1 MSDLSWS
8 LIIVDVHSKSINRE
22 IIIVSINKQIPTV
35 PLNKFIKHSL
45 EILKNPL
52 PFHNRNFEELGDIF
66 RLKIGLSTSVVFC
79 RNAAFAVYVLQKNQ
93 KNYKKSKI
101 QTEDLVKYVGEGLL
115 TSEGEKWKKQRK
127 MMQPAF
133 HKIQLQNLLSGM
145 QDTIVSEFKNIET
158 NKVIDVFPILNDLA
172 FQTVVKS
179 LFTKAAKAKDM
190 ERLQFITEANQR
202 MLVKEL
208 RQPYLGWWFKISG
221 TLDKYLELS
230 KEARTIL
237 KGIVDQRKTS
247 GKRYDDLLDM
257 LLESKYDDGKGMTEE
272 QLIDEILII
281 FTAGHETTSNALT
294 FTFQLLAK
302 HPEWQ
307 EKIHDEWRTLGGDDT
322 DVMTRVSTSKIC
334 QQVLEESMRLYP
346 PAYFID
352 RVNIEADSF
361 NGIAFEPGCN
371 LLFSVYEIHR
381 HPKLWKQP
389 NVFMPERFAEG
400 SRPFSSQYFPFGAG
414 PRKCIGNNFAMF
426 EMIIAVTELV
436 SKFKIQADFESI
448 DITPLI
454 TLKPKN
460 AFLSFEKRA

>member
-1 MSDLSWS
+1 M
-8 LIIVDVHSKSINRE
+8 KE
-22 IIIVSINKQIPTV
+22 IPEV
-35 PLNKFIKHSL
+35 PLSKFIKHSL

-52 PFHNRNFEELGDIF
+52 PFHNKNFEEKGDIF
-66 RLKIGLSTSVVFC
+66 KLNVGFNTKIYFC
-79 RNAAFAVYVLQKNQ
+79 RDAALAQYVLQKNQ
-93 KNYKKSKI
+93 KNYVKSKI

-133 HKIQLQNLLSGM
+133 HKKQLENLLSGM
-145 QDTIVSEFKNIET
+145 QDTIVSEFKKI
-158 NKVIDVFPILNDLA
+158 KVDTTIDIFPILNDLA

-179 LFTKAAKAKDM
+179 LFTKAAKSEDM

-221 TLDKYLELS
+221 TLDKYLNLS
-230 KEARTIL
+230 KEARKIL
-237 KGIVDQRKTS
+237 KGIVEDRKSS

-257 LLESKYDDGKGMTEE
+257 LLETKYDDGKRMSEE

-307 EKIHDEWRTLGGDDT
+307 DKIYDEWQNMGADET
-322 DVMTRVSTSKIC
+322 DLMMRVSSSKMC

-361 NGIAFEPGCN
+361 NDMTFEPGCN

-381 HPKLWKQP
+381 HPKLWEQP
-389 NVFMPERFAEG
+389 TAFVPERFSQG
-400 SRPFSSQYFPFGAG
+400 SRPFSAQYFPFGAG

-426 EMIIAVTELV
+426 EMIIAVQELV
-436 SKFKIQADFESI
+436 SKHKIYSNFDEI

-460 AFLSFEKRA
+460 AFLRFENR

>member
-1 MSDLSWS
+1 MNTN
-8 LIIVDVHSKSINRE
+8 KE
-22 IIIVSINKQIPTV
+22 IPKV
-35 PLNKFIKHSL
+35 PLNRFLKHSL

-52 PFHNRNFEELGDIF
+52 PFHRQNFDDKGDTF
-66 RLKIGLSTSVVFC
+66 RLKVGFNTEVFFS
-79 RNAAFAVYVLQKNQ
+79 RDTALAQYVLQKNQ
-93 KNYKKSKI
+93 KNYVKSKI

-133 HKIQLQNLLSGM
+133 HKKQLENLLSGM
-145 QDTIVSEFKNIET
+145 QDTIVSEFENIET
-158 NKVIDVFPILNDLA
+158 GKTIDFFHNLNDLA

-202 MLVKEL
+202 MLVREL
-208 RQPYLGWWFKISG
+208 RQPYLAWWFKISG
-221 TLDKYLELS
+221 TLDKYLNLS

-237 KGIVDQRKTS
+237 KGIVEERKTS

-257 LLESKYDDGKGMTEE
+257 LLETRYDDGKGMTEE

-307 EKIHDEWRTLGGDDT
+307 DKIHEEWLNLGGDNVDL
-322 DVMTRVSTSKIC
+322 MTRVSTSKVC

-352 RVNIEADSF
+352 RVNVEADSF
-361 NGIAFEPGCN
+361 NDMMFEPGCN
-371 LLFSVYEIHR
+371 LLFSVYEMHR
-381 HPKLWKQP
+381 HPKLWNQP
-389 NVFMPERFAEG
+389 NVFLPERFAEG
-400 SRPFSSQYFPFGAG
+400 GRKFSAQYFPFGAG

-426 EMIIAVTELV
+426 EMIIAVTELI
-436 SKFKIQADFESI
+436 SKFKIHPEFEEI

-460 AFLSFEKRA
+460 ALLRFEKR

>member
-1 MSDLSWS
+1 M
-8 LIIVDVHSKSINRE
+8 HSKKE
-22 IIIVSINKQIPTV
+22 IPTV
-35 PLNKFIKHSL
+35 PLSRFIKHSL

-52 PFHNRNFEELGDIF
+52 PFHRKNFNEKGNVF
-66 RLKIGLSTSVVFC
+66 RLKIGFNTEVFFI
-79 RNAAFAVYVLQKNQ
+79 RDAEFAQYVLQKNQ
-93 KNYKKSKI
+93 KNYVKSKI

-133 HKIQLQNLLSGM
+133 HKKQLENLLSGM
-145 QDTIVSEFKNIET
+145 QDTIVSEFKKIQPKT
-158 NKVIDVFPILNDLA
+158 IIDIFPILNDLA

-179 LFTKAAKAKDM
+179 LFTKAANEKDM

-208 RQPYLGWWFKISG
+208 RQPYLAWWFKMSG
-221 TLDKYLELS
+221 TLDKYLNLS
-230 KEARTIL
+230 KEARKIL
-237 KGIVDQRKTS
+237 KGIVDDRKAS
-247 GKRYDDLLDM
+247 GHHYGDLLDM
-257 LLESKYDDGKGMTEE
+257 LLETKYDDGNGMSEE

-302 HPEWQ
+302 YPEWQ
-307 EKIHDEWRTLGGDDT
+307 DKIYEEWLSLGADDS
-322 DVMTRVSTSKIC
+322 DLMTRVSASKVC

-352 RVNIEADSF
+352 RVNLTDDDF
-361 NGIAFEPGCN
+361 NGMHFEAGSN
-371 LLFSVYEIHR
+371 LLFSVYEMHR
-381 HPKLWKQP
+381 HPDLWEQP
-389 NVFMPERFAEG
+389 EEFLPQRFNEG
-400 SRPFSSQYFPFGAG
+400 SRAYSSQYFPFGAG

-426 EMIIAVTELV
+426 EMIIAVSELI
-436 SKFKIQADFESI
+436 SKFKIYADFESI

-460 AFLSFEKRA
+460 AFLRFEERL

>member
-1 MSDLSWS
+1 MKKIPEVS
-8 LIIVDVHSKSINRE
+8 LLE
-22 IIIVSINKQIPTV
+22 
-35 PLNKFIKHSL
+35 FIKHSL

-52 PFHNRNFEELGDIF
+52 PFHNANFQEKGDIF
-66 RLKIGLSTSVVFC
+66 KLNVGFNTNIYFC
-79 RNAAFAVYVLQKNQ
+79 RDAAFAQYVLQKNQ
-93 KNYKKSKI
+93 KNYVKSKI
-101 QTEDLVKYVGEGLL
+101 QTVDLVKYVGEGLL
-115 TSEGEKWKKQRK
+115 TSEGDKWKKQRK

-133 HKIQLQNLLSGM
+133 HKKQLENLLGGM
-145 QDTIVSEFKNIET
+145 QDTIVSEYKTVEP
-158 NKVIDVFPILNDLA
+158 NKRVDLFPILNDLA

-179 LFTKAAKAKDM
+179 LFTEAAKPKDM
-190 ERLQFITEANQR
+190 ERLQFITEANQK
-202 MLVKEL
+202 MLVREL

-221 TLDKYLELS
+221 TLDKYLNLS

-237 KGIVDQRKTS
+237 KGVVEERKAS
-247 GKRYDDLLDM
+247 GKSHDDLLDM
-257 LLESKYDDGKGMTEE
+257 LLETKYDDGKGMTEQ

-294 FTFQLLAK
+294 FTFQLLAQ

-307 EKIHDEWRTLGGDDT
+307 EKIYEEWGNLGGDDT
-322 DVMTRVSTSKIC
+322 DLMSRVSTSKVC

-352 RVNIEADSF
+352 RVNVEADRF
-361 NGIAFEPGCN
+361 NEMEFKPGCS

-381 HPKLWKQP
+381 HPELWEQP
-389 NVFMPERFAEG
+389 NEFMPERFAEG
-400 SRPFSSQYFPFGAG
+400 ARKFSSQYFPFGAG

-436 SKFKIQADFESI
+436 SKFKIHSEFDAI

-460 AFLSFEKRA
+460 AFVRLEKR